1 MLKQL
6 KLSAE
11 LKQKRTQ
18 LEDLKNKKSKFDQ
31 RMADLGVALDEAT
44 TDEDLNLV
52 NSQIEELENEIKEAD
67 VDTKIKD
74 IESEVNTIE
83 GELEEIEK
91 KGNSGTDP
99 VPPVADT
106 GAGDGLKER
115 GNNLTM
121 NRRGIFYG
129 LSAERRSAILA
140 QDDVKSFVERC
151 REMKGQTRGVTGG
164 ELGIPEVLVE
174 LLRDNIHNYSKLIT
188 KVRLK
193 PLAGKARQSVAGT
206 IPEAVWTE
214 MVSSLKELEL
224 LFNQVEVDGYKVGGY
239 VPVANSILE
248 DTAETLVG
256 EIVEMLGQAIGLGL
270 DKAIIYGTG
279 VKMPMGVVTRL
290 AQTSKPESWSK
301 DAPEWKNLSES
312 NVLKVDGSLSDTKFF
327 GAVIKAMSKCKAN
340 FSNGEK
346 FWCMSSETHAT
357 LISKALSFNAAGAIV
372 AGVNKEMPVI
382 GGEIIIFDFIPEN
395 DIVGGYGSLYLLAE
409 RAGMQLKNS
418 DIPMFIQ
425 DQTVFKGTA
434 RYDGKPVI
442 GEGFVVLNINNA
454 APTTSVTFAGQEEA
468 ANEEGEE

>member
-6 KLSAE
+6 RLNAE
-11 LKQKRTQ
+11 LKQKRTM
-18 LEDLKNKKSKFDQ
+18 LEELKKQKDGFDK

-52 NSQIEELENEIKEAD
+52 NSQIEELEKEINEAD

-151 REMKGQTRGVTGG
+151 REMKGQTRAVNGG
-164 ELGIPEVLVE
+164 ELGIPEVLVG
-174 LLRDNIHNYSKLIT
+174 LLKDNIHKYSKLIT
-188 KVRLK
+188 KVNLK
-193 PLAGKARQSVAGT
+193 PVAGKARQMIAGT
-206 IPEAVWTE
+206 IPEGVWVE

-224 LFNQVEVDGYKVGGY
+224 IFNQVEVDGYKVGGY
-239 VPVANSILE
+239 LPIPNSTLE
-248 DTAETLVG
+248 DSDVNLVA
-256 EIVEMLGQAIGLGL
+256 EIVELLAQAIGLGL

-279 VKMPMGVVTRL
+279 VKMPTGIVTRL
-290 AQTSKPESWSK
+290 AQTTKPDTWGK
-301 DAPEWKNLSES
+301 DAPAWTNLSAS
-312 NVLKVDGSLSDTKFF
+312 NILKVDGSLSDTKFF
-327 GAVIKAMSKCKAN
+327 SAVIKVLAVAKAN

-346 FWCMSSETHAT
+346 FWCMSTTTKGT
-357 LISKALSFNAAGAIV
+357 LQAKALAFNAAGAIV
-372 AGVNKEMPVI
+372 AGVNNEMPVF
-382 GGEIIIFDFIPEN
+382 GGEIITLDFIPDG
-395 DIVGGYGSLYLLAE
+395 DIIGGYGSLYLLAE

-434 RYDGKPVI
+434 RYDGMPVF
-442 GEGFVVLNINNA
+442 GEGFVALNIENK
-454 APTTSVTFAGQEEA
+454 APTTTLAFAGQEEA
-468 ANEEGEE
+468 ENEGESE

>member
-6 KLSAE
+6 RLNAE
-11 LKQKRTQ
+11 LKQKRTM
-18 LEDLKNKKSKFDQ
+18 LEELKKQKEGFDK

-52 NSQIEELENEIKEAD
+52 NSQIEELEKEINEAD
-67 VDTKIKD
+67 VDAKIKD

-164 ELGIPEVLVE
+164 ELGIPEVLIG

-188 KVRLK
+188 KVNLK
-193 PLAGKARQSVAGT
+193 PVAGKARQMVAGT
-206 IPEAVWTE
+206 IPEAIWVE

-224 LFNQVEVDGYKVGGY
+224 MFNQVEVDGYKVGGY
-239 VPVANSILE
+239 LPVPNSVLE
-248 DTAETLVG
+248 DSAENLVS
-256 EIVEMLGQAIGLGL
+256 EIVEMLAQAIGLGV

-279 VKMPMGVVTRL
+279 VKMPTGIVTRL
-290 AQTSKPESWSK
+290 AQKTKPDTWPTE
-301 DAPEWKNLSES
+301 APAWKNLSES
-312 NVLKVDGSLSDTKFF
+312 NILKVDGSLADTKFF
-327 GAVIKAMSKCKAN
+327 AAVIKALSKCKAN
-340 FSNGEK
+340 YSNGEK
-346 FWCMSSETHAT
+346 FWCMSTETYGT
-357 LISKALSFNAAGAIV
+357 IVSKALTFNAAGAVV
-372 AGVNKEMPVI
+372 AGVNKEMPVV
-382 GGEIIIFDFIPEN
+382 GGEIIILDFIPEN
-395 DIVGGYGSLYLLAE
+395 DVIGGYGSLYLLAE

-434 RYDGKPVI
+434 RYDGLPVI
-442 GEGFVVLNINNA
+442 GEGFVALNINNA

-468 ANEEGEE
+468 TNEEGEE